1 MCKCNELVDS
11 LLWNSSAGWEFWSVI
26 IFLNQEHSMNMSIK
40 WFQFVKGLFTQ
51 KGNSCHHL
59 LTLKWFQS
67 CINLLNTKEDIL
79 KKKEKMLM
87 ALLFLV
93 FGIFGI
99 FFPCYGSLWEP
110 STVWLPLFLK
120 ISSFVFNRI
129 KKLIQ
134 VWNNL
139 RVSKWWQNFNFWW
152 TIPLNS
158 HCLYNF
164 VFLSSLCI

>member
-1 MCKCNELVDS
+1 MEQFCRLRILVCDYFFKS
-11 LLWNSSAGWEFWSVI
+11 RTFYEHEYTMVPVRKRIVHPKGKFLSSFTHPQVVSI
-26 IFLNQEHSMNMSIK
+26 LYNTFEHK
-40 WFQFVKGLFTQ
+40 RRYF
-51 KGNSCHHL
+51 
-59 LTLKWFQS
+59 
-67 CINLLNTKEDIL
+67 E
-79 KKKEKMLM
+79 KKRKNVDGPL
-87 ALLFLV
+87 
-93 FGIFGI
+93 IFGI
-99 FFPCYGSLWEP
+99 WYIWYFFPCYGSLWEP